1 MSKLA
6 MCQGISLFFIMFLI
20 IGMVNGRWLEVDNLP
35 TSTISDGV
43 GNKFHE
49 NMPNL
54 RMVVS
59 NSSEST
65 TTLYAQKRCH
75 SIYGFLPCADT
86 MQEGAFLMVMYTYLM
101 MLGEEWI
108 HKGSPALFA
117 LLGDGAFG
125 ASVFRVLM
133 ALPRIVIVIV
143 SGVLATA
150 SDAQNQVAF
159 GVGMYAGSTVITLT
173 LIWGLRIMLSRDKLR
188 GKGSTQEFDDQ
199 QHSSLGRKLSVLT
212 DTGVNIDKETG
223 TLAIIMLLSLIPFA
237 TVELV
242 LIINSRIIILLALI
256 VSCLSLVLYFAYQ
269 ISSPLIQARS
279 LAYLKEEN
287 LQTRFFYHVQR
298 LAEDNLIDER
308 GNPNFKTFDSIFKKA
323 DRDNDNCISHEELE
337 ILIQNEFGLQNDQ
350 ISNEYAKA
358 EILTNFDDDGSGKID
373 WFEFQKGCTKW
384 LQKWK
389 TVANNTDLV
398 SKNLWKQ
405 AIAVMNKRTKFTK
418 IEKIMPRILMHVLK
432 EHKLVTKDGKA
443 DREVIE
449 RLFSD
454 FDDDG
459 NQEIQRTELKEFI
472 DTLQFGVSLDQD
484 SVLDAIINDFDNDA
498 NSTIHKK
505 EFVDGFVKW
514 IEKAIHHDPTIKDPQ
529 RAIAKFEEDS
539 WGEIDAHLK
548 GDAPKARIMYVI
560 FGVGIIYVI
569 SGAFVQSVVQFS
581 DAAHMSFLFTSFV
594 IAPLAMNTKMI
605 ITALLEAASH
615 VSKNASLTISEI
627 YSGLVMNNLMGL
639 ATLLATVYIKGLSW
653 SYTAEVL
660 TIMMPCTI
668 IGLFA
673 LQRDTY
679 PLWVSLCA
687 MLLYPVS
694 VYVYYVLDS

>member
-43 GNKFHE
+43 ANKFHD
-49 NMPNL
+49 NTPNL

-65 TTLYAQKRCH
+65 TTLYAQKRCY

-133 ALPRIVIVIV
+133 ALPRIVIVI
-143 SGVLATA
+143 A

-159 GVGMYAGSTVITLT
+159 GVSMYAGSTVITLT

-188 GKGSTQEFDDQ
+188 GMGSTKEFDDQ
-199 QHSSLGRKLSVLT
+199 QRLSHGRKLSVLS

-242 LIINSRIIILLALI
+242 LIMNSRIIILLALI

-269 ISSPLIQARS
+269 
-279 LAYLKEEN
+279 
-287 LQTRFFYHVQR
+287 
-298 LAEDNLIDER
+298 
-308 GNPNFKTFDSIFKKA
+308 
-323 DRDNDNCISHEELE
+323 
-337 ILIQNEFGLQNDQ
+337 
-350 ISNEYAKA
+350 
-358 EILTNFDDDGSGKID
+358 
-373 WFEFQKGCTKW
+373 
-384 LQKWK
+384 
-389 TVANNTDLV
+389 
-398 SKNLWKQ
+398 
-405 AIAVMNKRTKFTK
+405 
-418 IEKIMPRILMHVLK
+418 
-432 EHKLVTKDGKA
+432 
-443 DREVIE
+443 
-449 RLFSD
+449 
-454 FDDDG
+454 
-459 NQEIQRTELKEFI
+459 
-472 DTLQFGVSLDQD
+472 
-484 SVLDAIINDFDNDA
+484 
-498 NSTIHKK
+498 
-505 EFVDGFVKW
+505 
-514 IEKAIHHDPTIKDPQ
+514 
-529 RAIAKFEEDS
+529 
-539 WGEIDAHLK
+539 
-548 GDAPKARIMYVI
+548 
-560 FGVGIIYVI
+560 
-569 SGAFVQSVVQFS
+569 
-581 DAAHMSFLFTSFV
+581 
-594 IAPLAMNTKMI
+594 
-605 ITALLEAASH
+605 
-615 VSKNASLTISEI
+615 I